1 MCIYQNIIY
10 IAISLYGDGRIFII
24 LEKMKTPKSTKPSA
38 AVSNGPSV
46 LKTPASAKHS
56 EPKPTMIPSD
66 QLLLK
71 CTTNGSKISSVPG
84 TGAHKQANIQSDL
97 PRRVGFI
104 TVDTTHKNAC
114 ENNSKQSPKKLASPK
129 KSVKL
134 SPITIPK
141 QGSDLINGTRK
152 SHAGKHG
159 LLNGGGDS
167 ASPSKRSRKESSN
180 CETDTVL
187 NKKVRICGIY
197 SHKL

>member
-1 MCIYQNIIY
+1 MGGHKCFCVHLSKYNIIY
-10 IAISLYGDGRIFII
+10 IAIAISLYGDGRIFII

-84 TGAHKQANIQSDL
+84 TGAHKQAVAASNTQSDL

-114 ENNSKQSPKKLASPK
+114 EDNSKQSPKKLASPK
-129 KSVKL
+129 KSGRL
-134 SPITIPK
+134 R
-141 QGSDLINGTRK
+141 QGWFLDG
-152 SHAGKHG
+152 
-159 LLNGGGDS
+159 
-167 ASPSKRSRKESSN
+167 
-180 CETDTVL
+180 V
-187 NKKVRICGIY
+187 
-197 SHKL
+197 